1 MRVRATTV
9 LVVTVLVWVV
19 RRRMA
24 TRLVKVVRESSR
36 IRVAAVAVIG
46 VVGLLVRVRS

>member
-24 TRLVKVVRESSR
+24 TRLVKVVREFSR
-36 IRVAAVAVIG
+36 IRAAVVAVIG